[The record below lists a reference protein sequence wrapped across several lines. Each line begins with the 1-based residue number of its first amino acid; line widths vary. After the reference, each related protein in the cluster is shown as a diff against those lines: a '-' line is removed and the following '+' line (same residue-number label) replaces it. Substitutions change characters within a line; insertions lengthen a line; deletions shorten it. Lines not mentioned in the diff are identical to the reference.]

1 MVMTTLF
8 NHPFDDFLTEAD
20 LLFKNAFKSNSVFDP
35 VLNSKINYPVDI
47 SETDRGLLFEIAV
60 VGLEKKDI
68 SVKTEGNILRISYI
82 KPEEEE
88 KPIYVHKG
96 ISRRSFDLSFKVSVR
111 YDLKKIEAQMSK
123 GLLSLEV
130 PFSSEAEPKE
140 VKIN

>member
-88 KPIYVHKG
+88 KPTYVHKG
-96 ISRRSFDLSFKVSVR
+96 ISRRSFDLSFKVSAR

>member
-35 VLNSKINYPVDI
+35 VLTSKINYPVDI

-96 ISRRSFDLSFKVSVR
+96 ISRRSFDLSFKVSAR